1 LFEEINKH
9 GDLIL
14 RKAKI
19 SNRDFI
25 ALLTLFQKHTKIV
38 KKEFYLDKTPVAEEI
53 MKEIDITD
61 SPFLASAL
69 ALNCLI
75 WSNDG
80 HFKQQNLVKVYT
92 TKEKKRGMRNE
103 NIVSFNTGLHTSSG
117 AFSRHHYI
125 FEELAK
131 RHEGSARAAFSCEQ
145 GRCVYSRV
153 RL

>member
-1 LFEEINKH
+1 MKIVIDTNILFSAMVKKSITRKIILSDVFELYVPEYLFDEINKH
-9 GDLIL
+9 KDLIL

-38 KKEFYLDKTPVAEEI
+38 KKEFYQDKTPIAEEV

-92 TKEKKRGMRNE
+92 TKE
-103 NIVSFNTGLHTSSG
+103 IL
-117 AFSRHHYI
+117 
-125 FEELAK
+125 ELL
-131 RHEGSARAAFSCEQ
+131 RR
-145 GRCVYSRV
+145 
-153 RL
+153 

>member
-1 LFEEINKH
+1 MKFIIDTNILFSAIIKKSITRKIILSDIFELYVPEYLFEEINKH
-9 GDLIL
+9 EDLIL

-25 ALLTLFQKHTKIV
+25 ALLTLFQKHTQIV

-92 TKEKKRGMRNE
+92 TKE
-103 NIVSFNTGLHTSSG
+103 IL
-117 AFSRHHYI
+117 
-125 FEELAK
+125 ELL
-131 RHEGSARAAFSCEQ
+131 RR
-145 GRCVYSRV
+145 
-153 RL
+153 